1 MSKNI
6 ARSSRWSFS
15 IIIFYIATKRNRTGS
30 RSFWKGGLKLLL
42 NQPALPPPLPPARP
56 QEQIRKLNGYI
67 RSCWCKNIGIRQ
79 LVKKNLYADDRAL
92 PLVRT
97 TEGNSTD
104 QICEKY
110 RRVHLPSIRK
120 ASEIVS
126 LTRRP
131 IDTHTLT
138 ASIMITFTI
147 TFSLSFSS
155 LYNSSAIARLVS
167 LKLEKKQQK
176 NRDVFGIEDTNFL
189 EYSEKTSRKEKSLKN
204 TIQLKLPNNF

>member
-1 MSKNI
+1 MQEYWYQTISKK
-6 ARSSRWSFS
+6 
-15 IIIFYIATKRNRTGS
+15 THT
-30 RSFWKGGLKLLL
+30 
-42 NQPALPPPLPPARP
+42 PPPPLPPTSGPTDA
-56 QEQIRKLNGYI
+56 
-67 RSCWCKNIGIRQ
+67 
-79 LVKKNLYADDRAL
+79 RAL
-92 PLVRT
+92 HLVRT

-131 IDTHTLT
+131 TDNHTLT

-167 LKLEKKQQK
+167 LKLEKNK
-176 NRDVFGIEDTNFL
+176 NKKTETCFEDTNFL

-204 TIQLKLPNNF
+204 TIQLKLPSNF

>member
-1 MSKNI
+1 MQEYWYQTISKK
-6 ARSSRWSFS
+6 
-15 IIIFYIATKRNRTGS
+15 TLT
-30 RSFWKGGLKLLL
+30 
-42 NQPALPPPLPPARP
+42 PPPLPPTSGPTDA
-56 QEQIRKLNGYI
+56 
-67 RSCWCKNIGIRQ
+67 
-79 LVKKNLYADDRAL
+79 RAL
-92 PLVRT
+92 HLVRT

-167 LKLEKKQQK
+167 LKLGNKKQK
-176 NRDVFGIEDTNFL
+176 NRDVFGFEDTNFL
-189 EYSEKTSRKEKSLKN
+189 EYSEKTSREEKSLKT
-204 TIQLKLPNNF
+204 TIQLKLPNDF

>member
-1 MSKNI
+1 MQEYWYQTISKKNL
-6 ARSSRWSFS
+6 
-15 IIIFYIATKRNRTGS
+15 YG
-30 RSFWKGGLKLLL
+30 
-42 NQPALPPPLPPARP
+42 PPPPLPPTSG
-56 QEQIRKLNGYI
+56 LT
-67 RSCWCKNIGIRQ
+67 
-79 LVKKNLYADDRAL
+79 DDRAL

-110 RRVHLPSIRK
+110 RRVHLASIRK

-131 IDTHTLT
+131 IDNHTLT

-167 LKLEKKQQK
+167 LKLEKKNKK
-176 NRDVFGIEDTNFL
+176 NRDVFGFEDTNFL
-189 EYSEKTSRKEKSLKN
+189 EYSEKTSRE
-204 TIQLKLPNNF
+204 

>member
-1 MSKNI
+1 MQEYWYQTISKK
-6 ARSSRWSFS
+6 
-15 IIIFYIATKRNRTGS
+15 THT
-30 RSFWKGGLKLLL
+30 
-42 NQPALPPPLPPARP
+42 PPPLPPTSGPTDA
-56 QEQIRKLNGYI
+56 
-67 RSCWCKNIGIRQ
+67 
-79 LVKKNLYADDRAL
+79 RAL
-92 PLVRT
+92 HLVRT

-126 LTRRP
+126 LTSRP
-131 IDTHTLT
+131 IDTRTLT

-167 LKLEKKQQK
+167 LKLEKKNKKTETCSVSRIRISLSIARRLQ
-176 NRDVFGIEDTNFL
+176 
-189 EYSEKTSRKEKSLKN
+189 EKKKV
-204 TIQLKLPNNF
+204 

>member
-30 RSFWKGGLKLLL
+30 RSFWQGGLKLLL
-42 NQPALPPPLPPARP
+42 NQPALPPPLPPGRP

-79 LVKKNLYADDRAL
+79 LVKKTYTPPPPLPPTSGLTDDRAL

-110 RRVHLPSIRK
+110 RRVHLASKRK

-131 IDTHTLT
+131 IDNHTLT

-155 LYNSSAIARLVS
+155 WYNSSAIARLVS
-167 LKLEKKQQK
+167 LKLEKKNKKTETCSVSRIRISLSIAKRLQ
-176 NRDVFGIEDTNFL
+176 
-189 EYSEKTSRKEKSLKN
+189 EKKKV
-204 TIQLKLPNNF
+204 

>member
-1 MSKNI
+1 MQEYWYQTISKK
-6 ARSSRWSFS
+6 
-15 IIIFYIATKRNRTGS
+15 THT
-30 RSFWKGGLKLLL
+30 
-42 NQPALPPPLPPARP
+42 PPPLPPTSGPTDA
-56 QEQIRKLNGYI
+56 
-67 RSCWCKNIGIRQ
+67 
-79 LVKKNLYADDRAL
+79 RAL
-92 PLVRT
+92 HLVRT

-126 LTRRP
+126 LTSRP

-167 LKLEKKQQK
+167 LKLEKKNK
-176 NRDVFGIEDTNFL
+176 
-189 EYSEKTSRKEKSLKN
+189 KTETCSVSR
-204 TIQLKLPNNF
+204 IQISWSIARRLQGKKKV

>member
-1 MSKNI
+1 MQEYWYQTISKK
-6 ARSSRWSFS
+6 
-15 IIIFYIATKRNRTGS
+15 THT
-30 RSFWKGGLKLLL
+30 
-42 NQPALPPPLPPARP
+42 PPPLPPTSGPTDA
-56 QEQIRKLNGYI
+56 
-67 RSCWCKNIGIRQ
+67 
-79 LVKKNLYADDRAL
+79 RAL
-92 PLVRT
+92 HLVRT

-131 IDTHTLT
+131 TDNHTLT

-167 LKLEKKQQK
+167 LKLEKKNKKTETCSVSRIRISLSIARRLQ
-176 NRDVFGIEDTNFL
+176 
-189 EYSEKTSRKEKSLKN
+189 EKKKV
-204 TIQLKLPNNF
+204 

>member
-1 MSKNI
+1 M
-6 ARSSRWSFS
+6 
-15 IIIFYIATKRNRTGS
+15 
-30 RSFWKGGLKLLL
+30 
-42 NQPALPPPLPPARP
+42 
-56 QEQIRKLNGYI
+56 QEYWYQTI
-67 RSCWCKNIGIRQ
+67 S
-79 LVKKNLYADDRAL
+79 KKNLYAPPLPPTSGLTDDRAL
-92 PLVRT
+92 PLVGT

-110 RRVHLPSIRK
+110 RRVHLASKRK

-131 IDTHTLT
+131 IDNHTLT

-167 LKLEKKQQK
+167 LKLEKTK
-176 NRDVFGIEDTNFL
+176 NKKTETCSVSRIRISL
-189 EYSEKTSRKEKSLKN
+189 SIAKRLQEKKKV
-204 TIQLKLPNNF
+204 

>member
-1 MSKNI
+1 M
-6 ARSSRWSFS
+6 
-15 IIIFYIATKRNRTGS
+15 
-30 RSFWKGGLKLLL
+30 
-42 NQPALPPPLPPARP
+42 
-56 QEQIRKLNGYI
+56 QEYWYQTI
-67 RSCWCKNIGIRQ
+67 S
-79 LVKKNLYADDRAL
+79 KKNLYAPPLPPTSGLTDDRAL

-110 RRVHLPSIRK
+110 RRVHLASKRK

-131 IDTHTLT
+131 IDNHTLT

-167 LKLEKKQQK
+167 LKLEKKTKKQ
-176 NRDVFGIEDTNFL
+176 RRVRFRGYEF
-189 EYSEKTSRKEKSLKN
+189 
-204 TIQLKLPNNF
+204 P

>member
-1 MSKNI
+1 MAGRSKITSKPTCAPPTPPPRPPSGTNQKVEWLYTI
-6 ARSSRWSFS
+6 
-15 IIIFYIATKRNRTGS
+15 
-30 RSFWKGGLKLLL
+30 LLMQEYWYQTISKKNL
-42 NQPALPPPLPPARP
+42 YAPPPLPPTSG
-56 QEQIRKLNGYI
+56 LT
-67 RSCWCKNIGIRQ
+67 
-79 LVKKNLYADDRAL
+79 DDRAL

-110 RRVHLPSIRK
+110 RRVHLASKRK

-131 IDTHTLT
+131 IDNHTLT

-155 LYNSSAIARLVS
+155 WYNSSAIARLVS
-167 LKLEKKQQK
+167 LKLEKKNKKTETCSVSRIRISLSIAKRLQ
-176 NRDVFGIEDTNFL
+176 
-189 EYSEKTSRKEKSLKN
+189 EKKKSLKN

>member
-1 MSKNI
+1 MQEYWYQTISKK
-6 ARSSRWSFS
+6 
-15 IIIFYIATKRNRTGS
+15 TLT
-30 RSFWKGGLKLLL
+30 
-42 NQPALPPPLPPARP
+42 PPPLPPTSGPTDA
-56 QEQIRKLNGYI
+56 
-67 RSCWCKNIGIRQ
+67 
-79 LVKKNLYADDRAL
+79 RAL
-92 PLVRT
+92 HLVRT

-131 IDTHTLT
+131 IDNHTLT

-147 TFSLSFSS
+147 KFSLSFSS

-167 LKLEKKQQK
+167 LKLEKK
-176 NRDVFGIEDTNFL
+176 T
-189 EYSEKTSRKEKSLKN
+189 KTKKQRRVRFRGYEF
-204 TIQLKLPNNF
+204 P

>member
-1 MSKNI
+1 MQEYWYQTISKK
-6 ARSSRWSFS
+6 
-15 IIIFYIATKRNRTGS
+15 THT
-30 RSFWKGGLKLLL
+30 
-42 NQPALPPPLPPARP
+42 PPPPLPPTSGPTDA
-56 QEQIRKLNGYI
+56 
-67 RSCWCKNIGIRQ
+67 
-79 LVKKNLYADDRAL
+79 RAL
-92 PLVRT
+92 HLVRT

-131 IDTHTLT
+131 IDNHTLT

-167 LKLEKKQQK
+167 LKLEKNKTKKTETCSVSRIRISLSIARRLQ
-176 NRDVFGIEDTNFL
+176 
-189 EYSEKTSRKEKSLKN
+189 EKKKV
-204 TIQLKLPNNF
+204 

>member
-1 MSKNI
+1 M
-6 ARSSRWSFS
+6 
-15 IIIFYIATKRNRTGS
+15 Y
-30 RSFWKGGLKLLL
+30 
-42 NQPALPPPLPPARP
+42 
-56 QEQIRKLNGYI
+56 
-67 RSCWCKNIGIRQ
+67 
-79 LVKKNLYADDRAL
+79 
-92 PLVRT
+92 
-97 TEGNSTD
+97 
-104 QICEKY
+104 
-110 RRVHLPSIRK
+110 LPSIRK

-131 IDTHTLT
+131 INNHTLT

-167 LKLEKKQQK
+167 LKLEKKKQK

-204 TIQLKLPNNF
+204 AIQLNLPNNF

>member
-30 RSFWKGGLKLLL
+30 RSFWQGGLKLLL
-42 NQPALPPPLPPARP
+42 NQPALPPPLPPVALRNK
-56 QEQIRKLNGYI
+56 IRKLNGNI
-67 RSCWCKNIGIRQ
+67 RSCRCKNIGIRQ
-79 LVKKNLYADDRAL
+79 LVKKPIRPPPLPPTSGPTDARAL
-92 PLVRT
+92 HLVRT
-97 TEGNSTD
+97 TEGNSID

-131 IDTHTLT
+131 IDNHTLT

-167 LKLEKKQQK
+167 LKLEKK
-176 NRDVFGIEDTNFL
+176 
-189 EYSEKTSRKEKSLKN
+189 KTKKQRRVRFRGYEF
-204 TIQLKLPNNF
+204 PWV

>member
-1 MSKNI
+1 MQEHWYEIISKK
-6 ARSSRWSFS
+6 
-15 IIIFYIATKRNRTGS
+15 THT
-30 RSFWKGGLKLLL
+30 
-42 NQPALPPPLPPARP
+42 PPPPPLPPTSGPTDART
-56 QEQIRKLNGYI
+56 LH
-67 RSCWCKNIGIRQ
+67 
-79 LVKKNLYADDRAL
+79 
-92 PLVRT
+92 LVRT

-131 IDTHTLT
+131 TDNHTLT

-167 LKLEKKQQK
+167 LKLEKK
-176 NRDVFGIEDTNFL
+176 
-189 EYSEKTSRKEKSLKN
+189 KTKKQRRVRFRGYKF
-204 TIQLKLPNNF
+204 PRV